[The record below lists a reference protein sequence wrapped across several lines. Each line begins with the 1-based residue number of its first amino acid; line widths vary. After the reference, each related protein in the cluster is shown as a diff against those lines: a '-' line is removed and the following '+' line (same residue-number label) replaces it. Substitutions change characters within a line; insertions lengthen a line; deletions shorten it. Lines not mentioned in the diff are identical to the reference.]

1 MSGRNTPPVFVNEV
15 LKEATMFQQVP
26 MTKATAVVVN
36 AAQSTRIERALR
48 RPSNHRR

>member
-1 MSGRNTPPVFVNEV
+1 MSKV

-36 AAQSTRIERALR
+36 AAQSTRVERALR
-48 RPSNHRR
+48 RPSNRRR